1 MRLLADG
8 WQLWRSDVS
17 CVYMHKRSSL
27 QKWWKM
33 CHRYGF
39 WRTKVVLRHPKR
51 LDLRETL
58 PLLGLALI
66 FILPL
71 WWIAPLAYGIVIL
84 LAGANIQL
92 LPREYLL
99 SMGFRCVLSFFI
111 LHLP

>member
-1 MRLLADG
+1 MHSSPIGSGGGQFKNFNGRERTKVPAFCLHNVESLRSVGGWDERFITSQDSDLSMRLLADG

-51 LDLRETL
+51 LD
-58 PLLGLALI
+58 
-66 FILPL
+66 
-71 WWIAPLAYGIVIL
+71 
-84 LAGANIQL
+84 
-92 LPREYLL
+92 
-99 SMGFRCVLSFFI
+99 
-111 LHLP
+111 